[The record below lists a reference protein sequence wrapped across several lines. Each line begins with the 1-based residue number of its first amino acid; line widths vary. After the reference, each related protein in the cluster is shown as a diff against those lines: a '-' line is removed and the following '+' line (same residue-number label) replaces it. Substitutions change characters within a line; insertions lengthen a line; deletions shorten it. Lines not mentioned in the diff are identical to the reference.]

1 MEQGKKET
9 NDLKTM
15 IADYMEGGYLD
26 NIIDMFK
33 HDPSLYVFVGEL
45 LTDERMRV
53 RIGTAALIETLK
65 SEDPVNVKKAINSL
79 IPLLENESPV
89 VRGDV
94 AYVLGIIGDK
104 DTMHLLEKLKEDE
117 DENVKTIAQ
126 ESIDE
131 IKKI

>member
-33 HDPSLYVFVGEL
+33 HDPSLYVFVGDL

-53 RIGTAALIETLK
+53 RIGTTALIETLK
-65 SEDPVNVKKAINSL
+65 SEDPANVKKAIISL
-79 IPLLENESPV
+79 IPLLKNKNPV

-94 AYVLGIIGDK
+94 AYVLGIIGDR
-104 DTMHLLEKLKEDE
+104 DTMPLLEKLKEDE
-117 DENVKTIAQ
+117 DENVKAIAQ
-126 ESIDE
+126 EAIDE
-131 IKKI
+131 MK

>member
-53 RIGTAALIETLK
+53 RIGTTALIETLK
-65 SEDPVNVKKAINSL
+65 SEDPANVKKAIISL

-94 AYVLGIIGDK
+94 AYVLGIIGDR
-104 DTMHLLEKLKEDE
+104 DTIPLLEKLKEDK
-117 DENVKTIAQ
+117 DKNVKTIA
-126 ESIDE
+126 EEAIDE
-131 IKKI
+131 MK